1 MIVMWTLLNNRN
13 CLFHCIV
20 DNEAQRMDGLSLDGR
35 DAGGS
40 VTNNLNFSE
49 TNVGIAPDRKLMP
62 PVATLEMTDSEYV

>member
-1 MIVMWTLLNNRN
+1 
-13 CLFHCIV
+13 
-20 DNEAQRMDGLSLDGR
+20 MDGLSLDGR